1 MQKFL
6 SIPVT
11 SEPNALVAIEG
22 IKTIDEA
29 TATATTTTVEYI
41 DGTTT
46 TITHAA
52 DTAFSVKTALNT
64 AVENALKQPW
74 QKVVF
79 EVSLNVAVSAVAN
92 A

>member
-1 MQKFL
+1 MEKFL

-11 SEPNALVAIEG
+11 SEPNALVSLSG

-29 TATATTTTVEYI
+29 TGTAVTTVVYYH
-41 DGTTT
+41 DGTAT

-52 DTAFSVKTALNT
+52 DTAFSVKIALNT
-64 AVENALKQPW
+64 ALENALKQSW

-79 EVSLNVAVSAVAN
+79 PVELSVAVSAVAN